1 MDTDIYPHPN
11 DVYDQDEHE
20 PQLFDYI
27 EDMGAYEKDRQEDSR
42 EMTDQEIE
50 NYLRGLY
57 KQRRL

>member
-1 MDTDIYPHPN
+1 MDTDLYPQAN

-27 EDMGAYEKDRQEDSR
+27 ADMEAYEQDRQEDSR

-50 NYLRGLY
+50 NYIRGLY